1 MSEAQARP
9 LQFADLAAG
18 LPDES
23 RAEFFRILH
32 ETGIGPKDTE
42 LARLLRALQ
51 LYKAYYETIPI
62 AVEEA
67 AGELDRVKEEIK
79 SIAAEV
85 HQSAGAGIHISSEVI
100 KKAEQFNQE
109 LAGISKHVEEA
120 LKKSA
125 EDLTS
130 RMAALLKSNVEEK
143 VLAPITKR
151 MADLAESNQAFG
163 DAIEQSRNAAEMLR
177 RNIVLARRAHFK
189 PYVLGG
195 LMILCALAFGSWF
208 LTYRWY
214 QGRIEDERASLVSQ
228 TDKNR
233 ALLLE
238 LAKSDRTL
246 QLLDDPDH
254 PDRKLIVMKDASG
267 WQSARKH
274 GVIEFE
280 Q

>member
-1 MSEAQARP
+1 

-18 LPDES
+18 LPDQS
-23 RAEFFRILH
+23 RAEFFKILH

-51 LYKAYYETIPI
+51 LYKAFYETIPI
-62 AVEEA
+62 AGEEA
-67 AGELDRVKEEIK
+67 AGELDRMKEEIK

-85 HQSAGAGIHISSEVI
+85 HRSADAGIHISSEVI
-100 KKAEQFNQE
+100 KKAEQFTLE
-109 LAGISKHVEEA
+109 LAAISKHVEGA
-120 LKKSA
+120 LQKSA
-125 EDLTS
+125 EDLAG
-130 RMAALLKSNVEEK
+130 RIAELLKASVEEK

-151 MADLAESNQAFG
+151 MADISASNKAFG
-163 DAIEQSRNAAEMLR
+163 DAIAQSRNAAEMLR
-177 RNIVLARRAHFK
+177 RNIVLDRRAHFK
-189 PYVLGG
+189 SYAVGG
-195 LMILCALAFGSWF
+195 LMVLCALAFGSW
-208 LTYRWY
+208 LWAHRWY
-214 QGRIEDERASLVSQ
+214 QARIEEERAGLVSQ

-238 LAKSDRTL
+238 LAKSNRTL

-254 PDRKLIVMKDASG
+254 PDRKLIVLKDASG

>member
-1 MSEAQARP
+1 MSEMEARQ

-18 LPDES
+18 LPDQS
-23 RAEFFRILH
+23 RAEFFKILH
-32 ETGIGPKDTE
+32 ETGIGSKDIE

-62 AVEEA
+62 AVEEV
-67 AGELDRVKEEIK
+67 AGELDRIKEEIK
-79 SIAAEV
+79 SIAAEI
-85 HQSAGAGIHISSEVI
+85 HQSADAGIHISSEVI
-100 KKAEQFNQE
+100 KKAEQFKQE
-109 LAGISKHVEEA
+109 LAGISKNVEEA

-125 EDLTS
+125 DDLAA
-130 RMAALLKSNVEEK
+130 RMAALLKSSVEEK
-143 VLAPITKR
+143 VLAPIAKQ
-151 MADLAESNQAFG
+151 MADISTSNQAFG
-163 DAIEQSRNAAEMLR
+163 DVIAQSRNAAEMLR
-177 RNIVLARRAHFK
+177 QNIVLARRAHFK
-189 PYVLGG
+189 AYALGG

-208 LTYRWY
+208 CTYRWY
-214 QGRIEDERASLVSQ
+214 QGRIEEERASLVSQ

-238 LAKSDRTL
+238 LAKSNRTL

-254 PDRKLIVMKDASG
+254 PHRKLIVLKDASG